1 MTTLTADSLAASTDS
16 SAPTSFTLRI
26 DQRIALSSLH
36 SHFVKRDARR
46 GRYISA
52 CGTGKTVVMT
62 RLPQILAAKTVVVL
76 VPSLNLVSQTWD
88 AFTRQLGDDG
98 FRGFIVCSDDAR
110 AKRNDERETEDRL
123 SQESPADFSEDEL
136 ATQHHGAVLREAH
149 EIAAAL
155 DSMTGLSIVF
165 STYQSAHFLL
175 AGVLASEAQDVDLA
189 ICDEA
194 HFLATADSA
203 KARDKTHPANIV
215 LKQLPAKR
223 MVFATATP
231 VEHEGRGVFSMDNKR
246 LFGGVAHEYSYP
258 EAREDGVV
266 APFDIVLC
274 SFDEEQDQ
282 SEWLTQMR
290 RQFELENASM
300 DVRSTISHEQV
311 RGLAVA
317 HTLGDLIREGRVKR
331 ALTYSSTI
339 DRTEQIADD
348 LNRVIGDGTAVALS
362 SRNNTAQRQAGILKL
377 DAGDVNVIAN
387 CKLFT
392 EGYDAPAL
400 DAIAFI
406 DPKQSIVD
414 IVQAIG
420 RACRIPYG
428 ATNKRALVIVPIH
441 EYETE
446 QGKTIVTDKS
456 GKTKIDKKEVE
467 AAKKNGS
474 KFAMLEAVL
483 AAMTSP
489 GLKLYDSAIAVRA
502 DLSGEQRR
510 APQQAFRSHW
520 GEDEYIDDQPDI
532 DVTTDTAEAGSDTS
546 STDGESPAPDE
557 HEEPPVV
564 GMPEEELAALLGGSR
579 AELLR
584 HAARSERAVQP
595 DDVRILISE
604 PLTGRS
610 ETREFEF
617 EGRDELIASFV
628 HAKKVKSDSIKYDT
642 GYRNR
647 NFEEHMVSI
656 EGMNEIVANVRSDVK
671 LWRTVTLL
679 RSPQGRKDLLDQ
691 MPKGVVTEGLINGK
705 LCFLH
710 IDKSVLSDITSRGLP
725 LDRQIKAVQ
734 GAAIVANNALSGES
748 AIKYVAKTAPPLAAR
763 QCDKAELETQT
774 EFERA
779 AYEYAGLTF

>member
-16 SAPTSFTLRI
+16 AAPTSFTLRI
-26 DQRIALSSLH
+26 DQRIALSNLH
-36 SHFVKRDARR
+36 SHFVKRNASR

-110 AKRNDERETEDRL
+110 AKRNDESETEDRL
-123 SQESPADFSEDEL
+123 SQDSPADFSEDEL
-136 ATQHHGAVLREAH
+136 ATQHHGAVLRDAH
-149 EIAAAL
+149 EIASSL

-165 STYQSAHFLL
+165 STYQSAHLLL
-175 AGVLASEAQDVDLA
+175 AGVLASVAQDVDLT

-274 SFDEEQDQ
+274 SFDEKQDQ

-317 HTLGDLIREGRVKR
+317 HTLGDLIRDGRVKR

-339 DRTEQIADD
+339 DRVEQLADD

-362 SRNNTAQRQAGILKL
+362 SRNSTAQRQAGILKL
-377 DAGDVNVIAN
+377 DAGSVNVIAN

-420 RACRIPYG
+420 RACRIPHG
-428 ATNKRALVIVPIH
+428 NIGKRALVIIPIH

-446 QGKTIVTDKS
+446 QGNSIVTEKS
-456 GKTKIDKKEVE
+456 GKTKIDKKHIE

-489 GLKLYDSAIAVRA
+489 GLKLYDSAIAVQA

-520 GEDEYIDDQPDI
+520 GEDDCTDDRPEMD
-532 DVTTDTAEAGSDTS
+532 
-546 STDGESPAPDE
+546 SPAGGG
-557 HEEPPVV
+557 EELSGETPPVTDPPAPEERAV
-564 GMPEEELAALLGGSR
+564 QPVAGMPEEELTVLLGGTR
-579 AELLR
+579 AELLGS
-584 HAARSERAVQP
+584 AAETELAVQP

-604 PLTGRS
+604 PFSGHT
-610 ETREFEF
+610 ETRDFDF

-628 HAKKVKSDSIKYDT
+628 RAKKVRSELIGYDT

-647 NFEEHMVSI
+647 SFEEHMVSI
-656 EGMNEIVANVRSDVK
+656 EGMNELVASGRPDVK

-679 RSPQGRKDLLDQ
+679 RSPQGRKALQNQ
-691 MPKGVVTEGLINGK
+691 MPKGAVAEGMINGK
-705 LCFLH
+705 LCFLN
-710 IDKSVLSDITSRGLP
+710 INRAVLGDLTSRGVP
-725 LDRQIKAVQ
+725 LLSQIAALQ
-734 GAAIVANNALSGES
+734 GAAIVANHAEPSMS
-748 AIKYVAKTAPPLAAR
+748 IKYVANSAPALMSR
-763 QCDKAELETQT
+763 QLKKADAEEQT
-774 EFERA
+774 DFERA
-779 AYEYAGLTF
+779 AYEYAGLNF